1 MNKDLDTLIKYIALH
16 FEFSAKKYPELI
28 GASEKDILRFAIRHS
43 ALHFSKTAGKVAA
56 SSEGVDHGG
65 TLDTEE
71 LKSNV
76 AKSLINTLRLAE
88 LLKMSATELT
98 KLVRETLDKPIN
110 H

>member
-1 MNKDLDTLIKYIALH
+1 MDKNLDTLMKYVALH
-16 FEFSAKKYPELI
+16 FEFNAKKYPELI
-28 GASEKDILRFAIRHS
+28 GASEEDTLRFAIRHS

-56 SSEGVDHGG
+56 SSESVDHGG
-65 TLDTEE
+65 ILETEE

-98 KLVRETLDKPIN
+98 ELVKESLDKPIN